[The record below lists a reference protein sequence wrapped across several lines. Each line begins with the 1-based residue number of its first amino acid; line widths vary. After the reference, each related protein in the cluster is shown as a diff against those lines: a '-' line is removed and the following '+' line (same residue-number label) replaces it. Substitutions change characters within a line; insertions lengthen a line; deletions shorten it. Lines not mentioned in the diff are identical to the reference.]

1 MIGWVGWHLQIH
13 DPVFHCIGISKLQ
26 ETQIFKRGRETV
38 PGPRNQSWSPLP
50 QKANILK
57 ATQLNSDLFS
67 AAALWSTQNAFGP
80 PYHSNQFL
88 GLGYCGCV
96 EQFSLTNP
104 TIDNWRSILRHQV
117 QRGQSQTMKIPFLLS
132 EGLKLAAET

>member
-1 MIGWVGWHLQIH
+1 M
-13 DPVFHCIGISKLQ
+13 
-26 ETQIFKRGRETV
+26 

-50 QKANILK
+50 QKANIQK